1 MNRSTIPY
9 ARFLLAPILAAVCL
23 LSFSACD
30 RTAAPVATK
39 LTKANVDQIQQGMTQ
54 SQVQSI
60 LGSPQES
67 DTKDLVV
74 YKRTTFR
81 YTEGPVYVNITFKN
95 NELDKKET
103 NIGTK

>member
-1 MNRSTIPY
+1 MKPASF
-9 ARFLLAPILAAVCL
+9 RFLRLAAPFLAAVCL
-23 LSFSACD
+23 FFTAACD
-30 RTAAPVATK
+30 RTAAPAMTK

-54 SQVQSI
+54 GQVQAI
-60 LGSPQES
+60 LGAPQDSE
-67 DTKDLVV
+67 TKDLVV

-81 YTEGPVYVNITFKN
+81 YMEGPVYVNITFKN